1 MTVAPTTIVVAA
13 DLAGDDRYHVGDE
26 AMAEQLIGELR
37 STGGIVATSSNPPHT
52 GRRLGCGAVP
62 WVGFVQCGDE
72 PSRTALLAAL
82 TARLNDPPD
91 SLPPLMAAA
100 LQADAIVIAGGGN
113 LNSHWPHHI
122 HERVLL
128 GRIATHTGI
137 PLAITS
143 QTVGPTLTPE
153 HRVLVAELLG
163 TARLAGMRDPTSASL
178 ARSLGVGPA
187 ALIEQADDAVML
199 AGRHPNPLPPDLRQF
214 IAVTVHPFA
223 HPDDPRPEAM
233 AEQLA
238 AVAHQASLDLLFV
251 PHMMGAE
258 GPEGT
263 SDVDMAHRLGT
274 HTGGHVLTVP
284 DARTAAWAAHNAVAV
299 VSSRY
304 HPLVFA
310 SAAGVPALGLPCDA
324 YTAAKCGGAL
334 GHIGLAAW
342 MLDLDAACSGDLDPA
357 LGELLDRRRT
367 IGRWARRRRHH
378 LARLDA
384 QRRHRL
390 ATALDLGLGVGN
402 GPLPV
407 RPRWHGPGSA
417 PRPRGSWARGLPAAP
432 S

>member
-1 MTVAPTTIVVAA
+1 MTVAPATIVLAA

-26 AMAEQLIGELR
+26 AMAEKLVGELR
-37 STGGIVATSSNPPHT
+37 AAGRITVTSSNPPHT
-52 GRRLGCGAVP
+52 SRRLGCSAVP
-62 WVGFVQCGDE
+62 WVGFDQCGDE

-100 LQADAIVIAGGGN
+100 QQADAIVIAGGGN

-128 GRIATHTGI
+128 GRMAAHRGI
-137 PLAITS
+137 PLVITS

-163 TARLAGMRDPTSASL
+163 RARLAGMRDPTSVDL
-178 ARSLGVGPA
+178 ARSLGVAPA
-187 ALIEQADDAVML
+187 TLFEQADDAVML
-199 AGRHPNPLPPDLRQF
+199 AGHRPNPLPPDLGQF
-214 IAVTVHPFA
+214 IAVTIHPFA
-223 HPDDPRPEAM
+223 HPDDPRPEAL
-233 AEQLA
+233 ADQLA
-238 AVAHQASLDLLFV
+238 AVAHPASLNLLFV
-251 PHMMGAE
+251 PHMRGAE

-274 HTGGHVLTVP
+274 HTGGHVLKVP

-334 GHIGLAAW
+334 GHIGLASW
-342 MLDLDAACSGDLDPA
+342 MLDLDAACSGQLAPA
-357 LGELLDRRRT
+357 LEELVDRRRT
-367 IGRWARRRRHH
+367 ISRWARRRRHH
-378 LARLDA
+378 LAHLDA
-384 QRRHRL
+384 ERRRRL
-390 ATALDLGLGVGN
+390 ATAVGLGGS
-402 GPLPV
+402 PTPV
-407 RPRWHGPGSA
+407 RPRWHGLGSA